1 MPEAASLRR
10 RLPAAPHAAPWR
22 RSLEETIV
30 RYATPSVSL
39 SRERGDLKTRL
50 VDLGGLAR
58 RGLDRLAPLADL
70 GVRLSVAGV
79 FFQSGLTKIAN
90 WDSTVSLFENE
101 YAVPL
106 LPPELAAFAGTGVEL
121 VFPVLLA
128 LGLGSRFAAFVL
140 FVFNIVAVVS
150 YPDLGAAGLKD
161 HRTWALLLL
170 VTLLHGPG
178 ALSLDCL
185 LGRLFGRR
193 LFGIAKTQR

>member
-1 MPEAASLRR
+1 MQLTHKLSGAVSGGGLRGSLAV
-10 RLPAAPHAAPWR
+10 PAKLSAQLADI
-22 RSLEETIV
+22 L
-30 RYATPSVSL
+30 TPGL
-39 SRERGDLKTRL
+39 
-50 VDLGGLAR
+50 DLGI
-58 RGLDRLAPLADL
+58 RLL
-70 GVRLSVAGV
+70 VASV

-90 WDSTVSLFENE
+90 WESTVSLFENE

-106 LPPELAAFAGTGVEL
+106 LSPELAAFAGTGVEL

-161 HRTWALLLL
+161 HQTWGLLLL

-178 ALSLDCL
+178 ALSLDRL
-185 LGRLFGRR
+185 LGRVFAARARR
-193 LFGIAKTQR
+193 

>member
-1 MPEAASLRR
+1 M
-10 RLPAAPHAAPWR
+10 
-22 RSLEETIV
+22 

-39 SRERGDLKTRL
+39 PRERGDLKTRL
-50 VDLGGLAR
+50 VELAGLAR
-58 RGLDRLAPLADL
+58 RGLDKLAPLADL
-70 GVRLSVAGV
+70 GVRLVVAGV

-106 LPPELAAFAGTGVEL
+106 LPPEIAAFAGTGVEL

-140 FVFNIVAVVS
+140 FVFNIVAVAS

-161 HRTWALLLL
+161 HQTWGLLLL

-178 ALSLDCL
+178 ALSLDRVL
-185 LGRLFGRR
+185 GRVFGGRLFGV
-193 LFGIAKTQR
+193 AKTSR